1 MSNRAQHLFDRDA
14 DCPHKIAMIFEGENY
29 TFADL
34 AELVRKTAGGFA
46 QLGIGKASRVGIMIP
61 SSPQFIIAQQASFLL
76 GAIVT
81 PLNVFYRPAEI
92 AHAIESCDLEYLVIA
107 PELQDRVA
115 VDLSSP
121 LSTLRSVILFDDAVP
136 APHPEAKSL
145 SAAIAASLPI
155 HRLADVADDDV
166 VMLLLTSATTGKSKG
181 VMLTAGNLAANYDR
195 TPSWLGLDRN
205 DVILCALPL
214 YNTFGLNQCINAMLV
229 TGATMVLLP
238 RFDAERCIDAIA
250 EHRCTF
256 VPTVPTMLQKI
267 IDHPGADDTRLSSLT
282 KVLTGGAP
290 VPAALLKRVLGVAPK
305 AEVLT
310 AYGLTEGTALVTLTP
325 VKLGDDGAVEH
336 GRTIGRVLDGI
347 TLAITD
353 DNGQIVGPGEVGEI
367 VIRGPNVMRGYHRAP
382 DDSAIA
388 LADGWL
394 HSGDIGYIDD
404 EGYVFIVDRKK
415 DVIIRGGQ
423 NIYPADIEE
432 VIYQVT
438 GVAEVGVV
446 GIGDDMLGEV
456 PVAFVALLP
465 GANVSS
471 DTIYERCAEGLARYK
486 IPTQVHFLDELP
498 KGPTGKILRRE
509 LRGLAPT
516 SA

>member
-1 MSNRAQHLFDRDA
+1 M
-14 DCPHKIAMIFEGENY
+14 
-29 TFADL
+29 
-34 AELVRKTAGGFA
+34 
-46 QLGIGKASRVGIMIP
+46 
-61 SSPQFIIAQQASFLL
+61 
-76 GAIVT
+76 
-81 PLNVFYRPAEI
+81 
-92 AHAIESCDLEYLVIA
+92 
-107 PELQDRVA
+107 
-115 VDLSSP
+115 
-121 LSTLRSVILFDDAVP
+121 
-136 APHPEAKSL
+136 
-145 SAAIAASLPI
+145 
-155 HRLADVADDDV
+155 
-166 VMLLLTSATTGKSKG
+166 
-181 VMLTAGNLAANYDR
+181 
-195 TPSWLGLDRN
+195 
-205 DVILCALPL
+205 
-214 YNTFGLNQCINAMLV
+214 
-229 TGATMVLLP
+229 
-238 RFDAERCIDAIA
+238 
-250 EHRCTF
+250 
-256 VPTVPTMLQKI
+256 
-267 IDHPGADDTRLSSLT
+267 
-282 KVLTGGAP
+282 
-290 VPAALLKRVLGVAPK
+290 
-305 AEVLT
+305 LT

-486 IPTQVHFLDELP
+486 IPAQVHFLDELP

>member
-1 MSNRAQHLFDRDA
+1 MFNRAQHLFDRA
-14 DCPHKIAMIFEGENY
+14 EDCPHKIAVIFDGGKY
-29 TFADL
+29 TFAYL
-34 AELVRKTAGGFA
+34 AELVRKTAGGLA
-46 QLGIGKASRVGIMIP
+46 QLGIGKASRVGIMMP
-61 SSPQFIIAQQASFLL
+61 SSPEFIIAQQALFSL

-81 PLNVFYRPAEI
+81 PLSIFYRPTEVT
-92 AHAIESCDLEYLVIA
+92 HAIESCDLEYLVITS
-107 PELQDRVA
+107 ELQDRVA
-115 VDLSSP
+115 VDPSSP

-136 APHPEAKSL
+136 AQHPEAQSL
-145 SAAIAASLPI
+145 PDAITASLPVD
-155 HRLADVADDDV
+155 RLAEVAEDDV

-181 VMLTAGNLAANYDR
+181 VMLTAANLAANYDR

-214 YNTFGLNQCINAMLV
+214 YNTFGLNQCINATLV

-238 RFDAERCIDAIA
+238 RFDAQRCIDAIDK
-250 EHRCTF
+250 HRCTF
-256 VPTVPTMLQKI
+256 VPAVPTMLQKI
-267 IDHPGADDTRLSSLT
+267 IDYPGGDDHRLSSVT
-282 KVLTGGAP
+282 KILTGGAP
-290 VPAALLKRVLGVAPK
+290 VPAALLRRVLGVAPK
-305 AEVLT
+305 AEVIS

-325 VKLGDDGAVEH
+325 VRLGDDGEVEH

-353 DNGQIVGPGEVGEI
+353 DDGQHLGPGEVGEI

-382 DDSAIA
+382 ADSAIA
-388 LADGWL
+388 LVDGWL

-432 VIYQVT
+432 VIYQVA

-446 GIGDDMLGEV
+446 GLGDHMLGEV
-456 PVAFVALLP
+456 PIAFVALLP
-465 GANVSS
+465 GADVSS
-471 DTIYERCAEGLARYK
+471 DTIYDRCAKELARYK
-486 IPTQVHFLDELP
+486 IPAQIHFLTELP

-509 LRGLAPT
+509 LRAVAPP